1 MARRK
6 KHSTA
11 QPLLLTVPDVAVTL
25 GVCRNTVYNLMM
37 YSSLPYVVVGGVR
50 RVRSDSLHK
59 WLSQCEQTA

>member
-6 KHSTA
+6 KQSTA
-11 QPLLLTVPDVAVTL
+11 KPVLLTIPDVAITL

-37 YSSLPYVVVGGVR
+37 RSSLPYVVVGGVR
-50 RVRSDSLHK
+50 RVHSDSLHK